1 MARAKTKA
9 TTAAAAKKAPRTT
22 ARKSAPKKATT
33 KAAPSKEQAE
43 TTALA
48 PSERPEGILSRF
60 TAMRDEMDHLFDSM
74 TRGFGFPEFR
84 MPTIEL
90 ARPAGMVD
98 ARFEVAESD
107 QAMEVTAELPGLDA
121 DEIELT
127 LSEGILTVKGEK
139 RDTREQKGKDYY
151 VSERRYGSFSRA
163 FRVPDSVD
171 EGKISASFDQ
181 GVLSITLPKQ
191 ARTERR
197 PKAIQ
202 IAKT

>member
-1 MARAKTKA
+1 MARAKTKVA
-9 TTAAAAKKAPRTT
+9 KPAAAKKAPRTT
-22 ARKSAPKKATT
+22 ARKSAPKKATA
-33 KAAPSKEQAE
+33 KAAPSKATAE
-43 TTALA
+43 TAALA

-90 ARPAGMVD
+90 ARPTGMLE

-121 DEIELT
+121 DEIEVT
-127 LSEGILTVKGEK
+127 LSEGVLTVKGEK
-139 RDTREQKGKDYY
+139 RDTREQKGKDYC

-163 FRVPDSVD
+163 FRVPDSID
-171 EGKISASFDQ
+171 EGEIAASFDQ
-181 GVLSITLPKQ
+181 GVHSITLPKQ
-191 ARTERR
+191 ASVKRR
-197 PKAIQ
+197 PKSIQ
-202 IAKT
+202 IAKM

>member
-1 MARAKTKA
+1 MARAKTK
-9 TTAAAAKKAPRTT
+9 TAKPAVAEKAPGTT
-22 ARKSAPKKATT
+22 ARKSAPKKAPA
-33 KAAPSKEQAE
+33 KAAPSKAPAE
-43 TTALA
+43 TAALA
-48 PSERPEGILSRF
+48 PSDRPEGILSRVK
-60 TAMRDEMDHLFDSM
+60 AMRDEMDHLFDSM

-107 QAMEVTAELPGLDA
+107 QAMEVTAELPGLDV
-121 DEIELT
+121 DEIDIT
-127 LSEGILTVKGEK
+127 LSEGVLTVKGEK

-181 GVLSITLPKQ
+181 GILSITLPKQ
-191 ARTERR
+191 ARAKRR
-197 PKAIQ
+197 PKSIQ